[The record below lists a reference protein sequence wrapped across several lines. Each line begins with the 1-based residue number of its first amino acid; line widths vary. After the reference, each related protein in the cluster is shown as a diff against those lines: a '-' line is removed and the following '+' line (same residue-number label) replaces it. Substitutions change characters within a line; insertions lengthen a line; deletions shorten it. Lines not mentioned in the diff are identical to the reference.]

1 MNKYIFC
8 LAAAALS
15 LGFTACEDVPAP
27 YGINNNKPDTPN
39 PPSEEGVIID
49 APLSNNLTS
58 NVGEFTAP
66 TTVGNYPF
74 AIDGSYGYVKVTSYD
89 SESKVNNA
97 AESYLIAPTVSLKD
111 VEKAHVTFDYILR
124 YANSNELKTNYLV
137 RFSTNYAGDPATA
150 TWTDVTFNPIQVADW
165 NTWTTADVNVP
176 AAFIGQENVTVALYY
191 KTNAKAATWELK
203 NFKLSK
209 GEAAGNEVDQ
219 STRTLPYSESF
230 ATSFGGFKNYTTSGA
245 GEWTID
251 YSTAKATG
259 WNGTTQVTTAG
270 TYYLVSPEISLEG
283 QTAAHVS
290 YEYILRYNKGDEN
303 QQVLITDNFNEAT
316 PTEGWTPLVASHK
329 EGVDWA
335 TFEKED
341 VAIPAEYMGKKI
353 RLAFRYNTNAESG
366 STWEVKNF
374 AIAAGAP
381 GSSEPSTPDT
391 PADGNSITV
400 KASDFGV
407 ANDTE
412 VSTITLTNGTTL
424 TFNAGGGSNAP
435 KYYTNGANVRM
446 YPKNTVTVTS
456 ANKKIVKVVLNCDT
470 YNGTI
475 CNASGNVTATPGSVN
490 VADAVITIT
499 GIDNLSTLI
508 TNTSTI
514 TGAASQIRF
523 KSITITYA
531 D

>member
-27 YGINNNKPDTPN
+27 YGINDNKPDTPDT
-39 PPSEEGVIID
+39 PSEGGVIID
-49 APLSNNLTS
+49 APLSSNLTS

-230 ATSFGGFKNYTTSGA
+230 ATSFGQSG
-245 GEWTID
+245 
-251 YSTAKATG
+251 
-259 WNGTTQVTTAG
+259 
-270 TYYLVSPEISLEG
+270 L
-283 QTAAHVS
+283 
-290 YEYILRYNKGDEN
+290 
-303 QQVLITDNFNEAT
+303 T
-316 PTEGWTPLVASHK
+316 P
-329 EGVDWA
+329 
-335 TFEKED
+335 
-341 VAIPAEYMGKKI
+341 
-353 RLAFRYNTNAESG
+353 
-366 STWEVKNF
+366 
-374 AIAAGAP
+374 
-381 GSSEPSTPDT
+381 
-391 PADGNSITV
+391 
-400 KASDFGV
+400 
-407 ANDTE
+407 
-412 VSTITLTNGTTL
+412 
-424 TFNAGGGSNAP
+424 
-435 KYYTNGANVRM
+435 
-446 YPKNTVTVTS
+446 
-456 ANKKIVKVVLNCDT
+456 
-470 YNGTI
+470 
-475 CNASGNVTATPGSVN
+475 
-490 VADAVITIT
+490 
-499 GIDNLSTLI
+499 
-508 TNTSTI
+508 
-514 TGAASQIRF
+514 
-523 KSITITYA
+523 
-531 D
+531 

>member
-27 YGINNNKPDTPN
+27 YGINDNKPDTPDT
-39 PPSEEGVIID
+39 PSEGGVIID
-49 APLSNNLTS
+49 APLSSNLTS

-303 QQVLITDNFNEAT
+303 QQVFITDNFNEAT

-329 EGVDWA
+329 EGVDW
-335 TFEKED
+335 E
-341 VAIPAEYMGKKI
+341 
-353 RLAFRYNTNAESG
+353 
-366 STWEVKNF
+366 
-374 AIAAGAP
+374 
-381 GSSEPSTPDT
+381 
-391 PADGNSITV
+391 
-400 KASDFGV
+400 
-407 ANDTE
+407 
-412 VSTITLTNGTTL
+412 
-424 TFNAGGGSNAP
+424 
-435 KYYTNGANVRM
+435 
-446 YPKNTVTVTS
+446 
-456 ANKKIVKVVLNCDT
+456 
-470 YNGTI
+470 
-475 CNASGNVTATPGSVN
+475 GSVSR
-490 VADAVITIT
+490 TC
-499 GIDNLSTLI
+499 
-508 TNTSTI
+508 
-514 TGAASQIRF
+514 
-523 KSITITYA
+523 
-531 D
+531 